1 VLQKKLVKN
10 GEETVGK
17 FNWEKLVNET
27 ETILLQSIKGL

>member
-1 VLQKKLVKN
+1 MCFRKTGEKR
-10 GEETVGK
+10 EETVGK